1 MAVSVYQLFAD
12 QITPEIEERARHRI
26 TGGGNL
32 ANIKNMER
40 GVLKLILL
48 LVREVNPMESFSR
61 EETAIIMGVNKET
74 VTKMEREKRFDHVVN
89 H

>member
-12 QITPEIEERARHRI
+12 QITPEIEECARLRL
-26 TGGGNL
+26 TDGGNL
-32 ANIKNMER
+32 ANRKDLKR

-48 LVREVNPMESFSR
+48 LVREVNAFEMFSR
-61 EETAIIMGVNKET
+61 EETAILMGVNKET
-74 VTKMEREKRFDHVVN
+74 VTKMEQDKKFAHVVN